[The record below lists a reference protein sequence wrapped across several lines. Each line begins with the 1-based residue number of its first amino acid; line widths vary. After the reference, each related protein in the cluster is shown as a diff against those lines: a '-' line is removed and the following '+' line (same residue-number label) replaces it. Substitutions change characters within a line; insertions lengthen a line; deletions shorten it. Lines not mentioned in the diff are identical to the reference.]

1 MDKTKK
7 KSVKRYV
14 LWGVMALVVVGLAVM
29 PLMAR
34 QQQTEDGPTASIL
47 SANATVGSI
56 RSTVHGGGTLEA
68 GDPENISIPG
78 DVKITEFLVKNGDMV
93 SEGEALAAVDKVLS
107 LIHI

>member
-7 KSVKRYV
+7 KSVKRYI
-14 LWGVMALVVVGLAVM
+14 LWGVLALTVLWLAHM

-68 GDPENISIPG
+68 GDPENINIP
-78 DVKITEFLVKNGDMV
+78 DVIFKDFFIVYNLPHF
-93 SEGEALAAVDKVLS
+93 
-107 LIHI
+107 I

>member
-1 MDKTKK
+1 MPCTTEDKQMDKTKK

-47 SANATVGSI
+47 SATP
-56 RSTVHGGGTLEA
+56 RSAPSAVRFT
-68 GDPENISIPG
+68 
-78 DVKITEFLVKNGDMV
+78 
-93 SEGEALAAVDKVLS
+93 AAVRWKPVTRRIS
-107 LIHI
+107 AFPEM